1 MHLEIKENHKVAKK
15 RDSFFMYFCVLT
27 GNLLTLSLG
36 ASMSWTSPVLTKL
49 SSNNTEINPL
59 GRPITAAEVSMLA
72 GIPTF
77 TSTFGLLITP
87 KFSDIFGRKNFLLF
101 CGVLMFLSGIGISFS
116 GGNIALMII
125 TRCLFSFTEAYSV
138 TSIYIAEITEDHNR
152 GKWGCSLG
160 IFQQMG
166 HLFGYVIGPF
176 FSIKYFSL
184 IMTAPTLIFLV
195 FFSMVPETP
204 IYLLIKGKENEC
216 KNSLRKLRSNKSEEE
231 IELELKNM
239 KENLKKKGRKGNIVD
254 LFKKRENVLALV
266 FSFLPLLIKFSS
278 GVTVIYAFLA
288 PFFDQAGTSFLTGD
302 MVAILIAVFK
312 VTSYVLSSLAIEKF
326 GRRNLFLISTT
337 GTALSLFFIGVYF
350 FLQSIN
356 SSLLPYLQWL
366 PLTGLILTV
375 SFFGIGLGPV
385 PHLLTAELPPV
396 ELRATMAALVL
407 SSGYVVVFVFT
418 SLYPFV
424 SEMYGNEW
432 CVWWFSLNCAVGTI
446 LMYFFLPETKGKSL
460 DEIQDML
467 KNYSELKIR

>member
-1 MHLEIKENHKVAKK
+1 MHLEMEESHNVAKK
-15 RDSFFMYFCVLT
+15 RKPFFAYFCVLT

-36 ASMSWTSPVLTKL
+36 ASLTWTSPVLTKL
-49 SSNNTEINPL
+49 SSNNTDINPL

-77 TSTFGLLITP
+77 TSTLGLLIMP

-101 CGVLMFLSGIGISFS
+101 SGVVMFLSGIGLSFS
-116 GGNIALMII
+116 GGNIAFMII
-125 TRCLFSFTEAYSV
+125 TRCLFSFTEAHSV
-138 TSIYIAEITEDHNR
+138 TSIYVAEIAEDHNR
-152 GKWGCSLG
+152 GKMGCCLS
-160 IFQQMG
+160 IFHQMG

-176 FSIKYFSL
+176 FSIKNFSL
-184 IMTAPTLIFLV
+184 IITAPTLIFLL
-195 FFSMVPETP
+195 FFSMAPETP
-204 IYLLIKGKENEC
+204 IYLLTKGKENES
-216 KNSLRKLRSNKSEEE
+216 KNVLRKLISNKSEEE
-231 IELELKNM
+231 IELELKGM
-239 KENLKKKGRKGNIVD
+239 KENLKKERKGKIVD
-254 LFKKRENVLALV
+254 LFKKRENVLALI

-288 PFFDQAGTSFLTGD
+288 PFFDQAGTNLSGD

-312 VTSYVLSSLAIEKF
+312 VSSFILSSVLIEKF
-326 GRRNLFLISTT
+326 GRRKLILISST
-337 GTALSLFFIGVYF
+337 GTTLNLFFIGVYF
-350 FLQSIN
+350 YLQSIN

-375 SFFGIGLGPV
+375 SFYGIGLGPI
-385 PHLLTAELPPV
+385 PHILAAELPPV

-407 SSGYVVVFVFT
+407 SSCYVVVFVFT
-418 SLYPFV
+418 FLYPFV

-467 KNYSELKIR
+467 KNYSQLKIH

>member
-1 MHLEIKENHKVAKK
+1 MEESHNVAKK
-15 RDSFFMYFCVLT
+15 RKPFFVYFCVLT

-36 ASMSWTSPVLTKL
+36 VSMAWTSPVLTKL
-49 SSNNTEINPL
+49 SSNNTDINPL

-77 TSTFGLLITP
+77 TSSLGLLVMP
-87 KFSDIFGRKNFLLF
+87 KFSDLFGRKRYLLF
-101 CGVLMFLSGIGISFS
+101 CGVLMFLSGIGLSFS
-116 GGNIALMII
+116 NASITFMII

-138 TSIYIAEITEDHNR
+138 MSIYVAEIAEDHNR
-152 GKWGCSLG
+152 GKLGCSTG
-160 IFQQMG
+160 IFHQMG
-166 HLFGYVIGPF
+166 HLLGYIIGPF
-176 FSIKYFSL
+176 FSIKNFSL
-184 IMTAPTLIFLV
+184 IMTAPTLIFFV
-195 FFSMVPETP
+195 FFLMAPETP
-204 IYLLIKGKENEC
+204 IYLLIKGKENES
-216 KNSLRKLRSNKSEEE
+216 KNALRKLRSNKSEEE

-239 KENLKKKGRKGNIVD
+239 KENLKKERKGKIID
-254 LFKKRENVLALV
+254 LFKKREHVLALI

-288 PFFDQAGTSFLTGD
+288 PFFDQAGTNLSGD

-312 VTSYVLSSLAIEKF
+312 VSSFILSSVLIEKF
-326 GRRNLFLISTT
+326 GRRKLILMSST
-337 GTALSLFFIGVYF
+337 GTAIPLFFIGVYF
-350 FLQSIN
+350 YLQSIN

-396 ELRATMAALVL
+396 ELRATLAALVL
-407 SSGYVVVFVFT
+407 STTNIVAFALT

-446 LMYFFLPETKGKSL
+446 LIYFFLPETKGKSL

-467 KNYSELKIR
+467 KNYSELKIH